1 MIEKKIVIQ
10 NETGIHARPAGL
22 IVKEASKFKSN
33 ISLIKGEKEYNA
45 KSIMSIMTMAA
56 AKGEEIIVKAN
67 GEDEETALSAVVEL
81 ILTGLE

>member
-1 MIEKKIVIQ
+1 MEKKIVIQ